1 MKFLLL
7 TAVATFALA
16 SVAMATDV
24 VDPALLNAVQ
34 NPARS
39 PNFVARDKYR
49 HPVEELTFLGLR
61 PDATVL
67 EIWPGG
73 GYWSEILAP
82 YLHDHGTYYTPVEAG
97 GDWAKY
103 SKTFRKKVADDPK
116 TYEHVH
122 MTEMGQGFDDIA
134 PPNSVDLV
142 LDTRNFHNWMDIGDV
157 PEMLADIKRV
167 LKPGGILVIEDHRA
181 LDTVPQDPKAE
192 NGYVRQDFVIDA
204 AKKSGFEFVEAS
216 ELLANPKDTKNWPQG
231 VWTLPPTF
239 ALKDQDHAKYA
250 AIGEADNMLLKFRK
264 PAE

>member
-7 TAVATFALA
+7 TAVATIALA
-16 SVAMATDV
+16 SAAMATDA
-24 VDPALLNAVQ
+24 VDPALMKAVQ
-34 NPARS
+34 NPSRS
-39 PNFVARDKYR
+39 ANFVARDKYR

-61 PDATVL
+61 PDATVM

-97 GDWAKY
+97 EGWAKY
-103 SKTFRKKVADDPK
+103 SKTFRDKVAADPA
-116 TYEHVH
+116 TYGSAHL
-122 MTEMGQGFDDIA
+122 TEMGKGSDDIA

-181 LDTVPQDPKAE
+181 LDSVPQDPKAE

-204 AKKSGFEFVEAS
+204 AKKSGFELVEAS

-239 ALKDQDHAKYA
+239 ALGDKDRAKYA

-264 PAE
+264 PAS